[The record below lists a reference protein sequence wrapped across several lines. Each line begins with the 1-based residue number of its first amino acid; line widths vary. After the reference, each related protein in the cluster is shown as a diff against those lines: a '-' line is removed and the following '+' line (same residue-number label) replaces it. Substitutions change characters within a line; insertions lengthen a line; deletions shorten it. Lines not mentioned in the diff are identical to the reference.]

1 VHLADKRFV
10 QLATTDF
17 PTVNPGDDAN
27 RAIGSSDLPY
37 QKEISWDATY
47 NDIALVDLN
56 TGQRQKVVEH
66 WRGAPTMSPG
76 GKYLLYFDDS
86 NGNWFTHRIADGAR
100 VNLTEKLGVN
110 FWREDHDTP
119 NVPPPYGSAGWTA
132 DDRSV
137 LLYDK
142 YDVWEIRPDGTGA
155 RMITGGEGRKQ
166 QPVFRY
172 RSLDPQERTIP
183 LDKPVLLSANADAT
197 EANGFYL
204 PDHALDHADEHV
216 RRCRGRRL
224 GVEHDQRVRRDSLG
238 HWHVARLPVR
248 EDAEPHRSAAVGC
261 AAPVHRKLADLL
273 GRKGAHDLFKRKAAV
288 TTTSQDK

>member
-1 VHLADKRFV
+1 MQRVRATQERNRNYRAVVHLADKRFV

-27 RAIGSSDLPY
+27 RAVGSSDLPY

-56 TGQRQKVVEH
+56 TGQRQKVMEH
-66 WRGAPTMSPG
+66 WRGTPTMSPG

-137 LLYDK
+137 LLYPSTTSG
-142 YDVWEIRPDGTGA
+142 RSGPTG
-155 RMITGGEGRKQ
+155 
-166 QPVFRY
+166 
-172 RSLDPQERTIP
+172 
-183 LDKPVLLSANADAT
+183 
-197 EANGFYL
+197 
-204 PDHALDHADEHV
+204 
-216 RRCRGRRL
+216 
-224 GVEHDQRVRRDSLG
+224 RVR
-238 HWHVARLPVR
+238 A
-248 EDAEPHRSAAVGC
+248 
-261 AAPVHRKLADLL
+261 
-273 GRKGAHDLFKRKAAV
+273 
-288 TTTSQDK
+288 